1 MRLAR
6 AVIPLLVS
14 GLVVGCGASSAP
26 QTVTG
31 GPTSQVASTAP
42 TIGTQDEPATTTP
55 NADRPPQTPATGPL
69 DEPATTTPNA
79 DRPPQ
84 TPATGPLTT
93 PPTARGADPYLPVGL
108 PDPVF
113 PLNTR
118 AYELLQQGQCGPL
131 LRQITEGE
139 PPKKSWAAE
148 GVPEAV
154 IDLYTAASLAC
165 LSRWAEARAAFERI
179 STSTLC
185 LNPAHDFETVEA
197 CQEQRLAVH
206 RWTEDLLE
214 AHDADPS
221 FVPNFPTSPTG

>member
-6 AVIPLLVS
+6 AVIPLLFS
-14 GLVVGCGASSAP
+14 GLVVGCGGSSAP
-26 QTVTG
+26 QTVTD

-69 DEPATTTPNA
+69 
-79 DRPPQ
+79 
-84 TPATGPLTT
+84 TT
-93 PPTARGADPYLPVGL
+93 PPTARGADPYLPAGL
-108 PDPVF
+108 PDQIF
-113 PLNTR
+113 PPGTA

-131 LRQITEGE
+131 LRQITEAE
-139 PPKKSWAAE
+139 PPTTSSWAAG
-148 GVPEAV
+148 GVPETL
-154 IDLYTAASLAC
+154 IDLYTAAGLAC
-165 LSRWAEARAAFERI
+165 LSRWSEARAAFERI

-185 LNPAHDFETVEA
+185 LDPETGELDGNGSASDFETVEA